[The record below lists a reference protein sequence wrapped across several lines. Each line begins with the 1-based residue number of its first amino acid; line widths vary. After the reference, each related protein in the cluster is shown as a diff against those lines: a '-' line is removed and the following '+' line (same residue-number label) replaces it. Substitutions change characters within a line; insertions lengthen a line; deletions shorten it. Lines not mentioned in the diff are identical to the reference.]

1 MNTISATLI
10 ESSNID
16 MTPSL
21 KEYAETKIDRVHKH
35 FDSLIQN
42 HQIKVVLGVIKNHK
56 SNNQKAEV
64 TINLKGGHVI
74 RCHSTEDTLYAA
86 IDTVV
91 DKIEKQMR
99 KFKTRIYNSI
109 QRGKSIKA
117 FGYDEEYLTNI
128 EEADMAVPE
137 DFVEE
142 VKSYNEPKII
152 KTKRFKMEPLDPQD
166 AVGKLKD
173 CGHNFYMFLNI
184 FSNKIA
190 CVYQREDGDFGLIEP
205 EFLQVSN

>member
-1 MNTISATLI
+1 MNTTSPTLI
-10 ESSNID
+10 ESSKIE
-16 MTPSL
+16 MTPSI
-21 KEYAETKIDRVHKH
+21 KEYAENKLDRVHKH

-42 HQIKVVLGVIKNHK
+42 HQIKVVLGVVKNRK
-56 SNNQKAEV
+56 NDNQKAEV

-74 RCHSTEDTLYAA
+74 RCHSNEENVYAA
-86 IDTVV
+86 IDTVI

-99 KFKTRIYNSI
+99 KFKTRIYNRI

-117 FGYDEEYLTNI
+117 FGYDEEYLDTI
-128 EEADMAVPE
+128 EDSNMAVPE
-137 DFVEE
+137 EMLSDVE
-142 VKSYNEPKII
+142 SYSEPEII

-205 EFLQVSN
+205 EYLQVSN

>member
-1 MNTISATLI
+1 MNTTAPTLI

-21 KEYAETKIDRVHKH
+21 KEYAEAKLDRVHKH

-42 HQIKVVLGVIKNHK
+42 HQIKVVLGVVKNRK
-56 SNNQKAEV
+56 NDNQKAEV

-74 RCHSTEDTLYAA
+74 RCHSNEENVYAA

-99 KFKTRIYNSI
+99 KFKTRIYNRI

-117 FGYDEEYLTNI
+117 FGYDEEYLGAI
-128 EEADMAVPE
+128 DDSGLSVPE
-137 DFVEE
+137 EMAQEVEAY
-142 VKSYNEPKII
+142 SEPQII
-152 KTKRFKMEPLDPQD
+152 KVKRFKMEPLDPQD
-166 AVGKLKD
+166 AVAKLKD
-173 CGHNFYMFLNI
+173 CGHDFYMFLNI

-205 EFLQVSN
+205 EYLQVSN